1 MKTQYQYIIYLLL
14 GTTLLSGLSS
24 CSDYFLNVD
33 PTQSISGNAIVV
45 DQNTAETAV
54 LGVYS
59 ALQSRLYYGGDGY
72 AAMAYLSGGDHIWV
86 GTLNYYN
93 AFPVHEYRP
102 DNTLINNVWYDIYK
116 VVNGANNVIEKVAAL
131 SSESITADARNKF
144 TGEAYFLRALS
155 FFDLAKAWGNI
166 PIVLQATKSPS
177 DFSGVKQSDQKT
189 VYTQVLKDL
198 DQAET
203 LLPATVDRNRV
214 TKNTV
219 YALKAKVYLYQ
230 ENWDKAIEY
239 ATKVIGNTNY
249 ELVPWS
255 TILGG
260 LNTKESVFELAFSA
274 ADQSAHFGSWSSLSY
289 RNQYGPGPEV
299 YQFLQQANVGG
310 DRKALITDNSTATIR
325 NYFIQKLYWRSS
337 GDNPTYILRLAEQY
351 LIRAEARAKSAAPDL
366 QGALSDLNA
375 VRRRANV
382 SVKVLSNK
390 ETLLSDIEQER
401 RAEFVLEPH
410 RWFDLV
416 RTGRASTVLGVT
428 DQRKWIFPVPY
439 NDVEVDADLVQN
451 PGYE

>member
-1 MKTQYQYIIYLLL
+1 MKIQLNYIIRLLL
-14 GTTLLSGLSS
+14 ATILLLGLSS
-24 CSDYFLNVD
+24 CSDYFLDVD
-33 PTQSISGNAIVV
+33 PIQSIPGNTIVV

-72 AAMAYLSGGDHIWV
+72 AAMAYLAGGDHIWV

-116 VVNGANNVIEKVAAL
+116 VVNGANNVLEKVAAL
-131 SSESITADARNKF
+131 SNESISADARNKF
-144 TGEAYFLRALS
+144 TGEAHFLRALAL
-155 FFDLAKAWGNI
+155 FDLAKAWGNI

-177 DFSGVKQSDQKT
+177 DFNGVRQSDQKT
-189 VYTQVLKDL
+189 VYVQVLKDL

-230 ENWDKAIEY
+230 ENWDKATEY
-239 ATKVIGNTNY
+239 ATKVIDNTNY
-249 ELVPWS
+249 ELIPWT
-255 TILGG
+255 TILAG
-260 LNTKESVFELAFSA
+260 LNTKESIFELAFSA

-289 RNQYGPGPEV
+289 RNQYSPSPEA
-299 YQFLQQANVGG
+299 YQFLQDPNVGG
-310 DRKALITDNSTATIR
+310 DRKVLITDNSTITIR
-325 NYFIQKLYWRSS
+325 NYFIQKLYWRPS

-351 LIRAEARAKSAAPDL
+351 LIRAEARTRGNVPNL
-366 QGALSDLNA
+366 EGALADLNA
-375 VRRRANV
+375 VRRRANCNTKPFT
-382 SVKVLSNK
+382 SK
-390 ETLLSDIEQER
+390 EALLVDIEQER
-401 RAEFVLEPH
+401 KAEFILEPH

-416 RTGRASTVLGVT
+416 RTRRVATVLGVS
-428 DQRKWIFPVPY
+428 DQRKWIFPIPY
-439 NDVEVDADLVQN
+439 NDIEVDGDLVQN

>member
-1 MKTQYQYIIYLLL
+1 MKTQYQAILQFLLV
-14 GTTLLSGLSS
+14 TTLLFGLSG
-24 CSDYFLNVD
+24 CSDYFLDVD
-33 PTQSISGNAIVV
+33 PTQSISGNTIVV

-93 AFPVHEYRP
+93 SFPVHEYRP

-131 SSESITADARNKF
+131 SNESIANDARNKF
-144 TGEAYFLRALS
+144 TGEAYFLRALA

-177 DFSGVKQSDQKT
+177 DFNGIQQSDQKT
-189 VYTQVLKDL
+189 VYAQVLKDL

-203 LLPATVDRNRV
+203 LLPTTVDRNRV

-219 YALKAKVYLYQ
+219 YALKSKVYLYL

-239 ATKVIGNTNY
+239 ASKIINNTNY
-249 ELVPWS
+249 ELISWP
-255 TILGG
+255 TILAG
-260 LNTKESVFELAFSA
+260 LNTKESIFELAFSA

-289 RNQYGPGPEV
+289 RNQYGPSAEV
-299 YQFLQQANVGG
+299 YQFLQQTEVGG
-310 DRKALITDNSTATIR
+310 DRKALIVDNSTPTIR

-351 LIRAEARAKSAAPDL
+351 LIRAEARAKNATVDL
-366 QGALSDLNA
+366 EGALLDLNA

-382 SVKVLSNK
+382 GVKLLTTK
-390 ETLLSDIEQER
+390 EALLTDIEQER
-401 RAEFVLEPH
+401 RAEFALEPH

-416 RTGRASTVLGVT
+416 RTDRAAAVLGVT
-428 DQRKWIFPVPY
+428 DQRKWIFPIPY